1 MARDSAGRRGSGS
14 RRVGR
19 ARATA
24 SEAGRCRD
32 AATPARDGRRSSAP
46 CGTRGTPPRR
56 FRRAPATRAPRRRAH
71 RARPAP
77 PATALAPPR
86 SSRTARGPA
95 SSPPPRP
102 SWAPGRYQGTPQ
114 AVTLPTRNPEEPK
127 RRAAGRRPAMPL
139 APSSRRR
146 GSVPARLL
154 ELLGLAGTERHHLT
168 AARHVRPRLP
178 RAQTPAEVV
187 GFEVEHVADVL
198 ERVEPGAVG
207 VVEPLLRL
215 EEELLAAGIVGRG
228 LLAVNVHRVLEDR
241 DHQPALPVVLP
252 PPPDPIEVL
261 RREQRIRLDQASQSL
276 LYPVF
281 TFLHRSTLRGI
292 LIRIDPVFRT
302 GVPTAV

>member
-114 AVTLPTRNPEEPK
+114 AVTLPTRNPEEPVMSG
-127 RRAAGRRPAMPL
+127 AGRVIEQAQQLGLQDYIEKPVCP
-139 APSSRRR
+139 
-146 GSVPARLL
+146 
-154 ELLGLAGTERHHLT
+154 ELLLAM
-168 AARHVRPRLP
+168 
-178 RAQTPAEVV
+178 
-187 GFEVEHVADVL
+187 L
-198 ERVEPGAVG
+198 ERYC
-207 VVEPLLRL
+207 
-215 EEELLAAGIVGRG
+215 
-228 LLAVNVHRVLEDR
+228 
-241 DHQPALPVVLP
+241 
-252 PPPDPIEVL
+252 
-261 RREQRIRLDQASQSL
+261 DQE
-276 LYPVF
+276 Y
-281 TFLHRSTLRGI
+281 
-292 LIRIDPVFRT
+292 
-302 GVPTAV
+302 